1 MAQTARGGRRVL
13 LLSLAFAL
21 AILDGCSPRPPA
33 RHAPDDEWVTMTGT
47 TRKKEARGREKPRE
61 RGEEALAI
69 ETEAEGPDGARPVP
83 PLRVAIRIDAPSSEA
98 CLPSGGSVRW
108 PGGEIVVPEGAVLRF
123 SGAAGTV
130 EIRGAGD
137 SRAVSSPVQLLPDRA
152 EPFTLEGKPYPGTL
166 AIVSTGIGLTA
177 VNAVGLED
185 YLRGVVPWEIGWLP
199 ERRIE
204 ALKAQAV
211 AARTYALGR
220 VAAVADTLLWDLVA
234 TESDQ
239 VYRGLERTDPVVD
252 RAIEETAGVVATY
265 EGDLVRTYYSSTCGG
280 RTAPVPDVWPDR
292 EPAPYLRSVGDGP
305 GGDAG
310 ARAFCSGSPHFRW
323 RERWKG
329 DAIESILRNLAQEKK
344 IERSKLGR
352 LRDVR
357 VEEKGASGRVLAT
370 MFVTEGGDIRVGGDR
385 VRWILQRPGG
395 SGILRSSWFALEVK
409 RSGRFVRELTAEGRG
424 HGHGVGM
431 CQWGAMGM
439 ADEGF
444 RYDEI
449 LPHYYPGSR
458 LEAVAPRSL
467 RKTR

>member
-1 MAQTARGGRRVL
+1 V
-13 LLSLAFAL
+13 
-21 AILDGCSPRPPA
+21 
-33 RHAPDDEWVTMTGT
+33 
-47 TRKKEARGREKPRE
+47 
-61 RGEEALAI
+61 
-69 ETEAEGPDGARPVP
+69 
-83 PLRVAIRIDAPSSEA
+83 
-98 CLPSGGSVRW
+98 
-108 PGGEIVVPEGAVLRF
+108 
-123 SGAAGTV
+123 
-130 EIRGAGD
+130 
-137 SRAVSSPVQLLPDRA
+137 
-152 EPFTLEGKPYPGTL
+152 
-166 AIVSTGIGLTA
+166 
-177 VNAVGLED
+177 
-185 YLRGVVPWEIGWLP
+185 
-199 ERRIE
+199 
-204 ALKAQAV
+204 AV
-211 AARTYALGR
+211 AAA
-220 VAAVADTLLWDLVA
+220 ADTVLFDLVA

-252 RAIEETAGVVATY
+252 RAIEETAGVIATH

-292 EPAPYLRSVGDGP
+292 EPAPYLRSAGDGP
-305 GGDAG
+305 GGDSG
-310 ARAFCSGSPHFRW
+310 AQAYCRGSPHFRW

-329 DAIESILRNLAQEKK
+329 DGIEDILRNLSQEKK

-370 MFVTEGGDIRVGGDR
+370 MFVTEGGDIRIAGDR
-385 VRWILQRPGG
+385 VRWILRRPGG
-395 SGILRSSWFALEVK
+395 SGILRSSWFTLQVK

-449 LPHYYPGSR
+449 LRHYYPGSR
-458 LEAVAPRSL
+458 LEAAAPRFL